1 MSRMTIVISGK
12 CYISTIYYDDGMVCD
27 IVWSYYKPNYPVK
40 PGEQLVK
47 YEPVPTWVRLL
58 IMLHWEKEVW
68 RASMGYKSVSPFQN
82 EDGSLNMDAL
92 MMGIPKDYV
101 WRDPR
106 HPKPKSVS
114 IFDRIFPLENKQL

>member
-1 MSRMTIVISGK
+1 MKRISVTMTSMGMQETWDAGNNNHINFMSLFPM
-12 CYISTIYYDDGMVCD
+12 
-27 IVWSYYKPNYPVK
+27 NYPVK
-40 PGEQLVK
+40 PDEQLVK
-47 YEPVPTWVRLL
+47 CEPVPTWVRLL
-58 IMLHWEKEVW
+58 IMLHWEEEVW

-82 EDGSLNMDAL
+82 EDGSLNMDTL
-92 MMGIPKDYV
+92 MLGIPKDYV